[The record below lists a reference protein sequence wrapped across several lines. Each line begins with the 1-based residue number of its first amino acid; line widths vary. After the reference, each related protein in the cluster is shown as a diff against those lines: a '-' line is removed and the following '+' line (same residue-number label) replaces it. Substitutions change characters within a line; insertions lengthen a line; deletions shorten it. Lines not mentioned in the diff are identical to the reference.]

1 MIERRE
7 FQQPLPMTREPY
19 QLVLRAPAS
28 RLGKPLQLNDRGPSD
43 SFYVIPQQPEKNF
56 RQNTVETLTCEMGF
70 MSRNIGAEAFTNTD
84 YRIVKN
90 QIIQTNFE
98 LNEGSIDDKARE
110 ALKKFLSESSRLIED
125 ILTTNEVINIY
136 EDDLSYG
143 QNSAEKLEQL
153 KEQEEQMTIKEL
165 KCFEHESCKQKVVSR
180 ICFQPGTDLIAVSL
194 REGMSFEEGIDT
206 NGKSTEAFV
215 AIWNSF
221 EFHRFTPVAILHC
234 PLEVTS
240 MTFKPDD
247 PTTLIVGAVNGQ
259 IFLFDLT
266 DITPF
271 AKGAGEKDVQINRT
285 SSINTSSLNFSE
297 MKAHYRNSLG
307 PGKRTDGISLLRPK
321 VQGSDQGEIT
331 TIKPLL
337 ISAVLESHAASQ
349 NLTPL
354 EVFSKKIYHFSS
366 HRTSVR
372 SIKFLPPGQ
381 MLEKK
386 NPMNILTVKDGEKW
400 PCDQFVSLSED
411 GQLLFWDLNF
421 NDKHIGKTN
430 NEIDFSKLIWR
441 AILSIQLFKP
451 DQSLYSTRC
460 FAEGANQKT
469 ELMIGGEEGE
479 LFLINFNSKEST
491 NEDMNKFEV
500 IKKSWGIRSK
510 LTNLFSEISRH
521 IQGLFLAAN
530 DLTFSLFY
538 HTSQTPI
545 FTSSSV
551 IGTRIT
557 CVRFSVGRSSVIF
570 VGREDGIIDVWDLA
584 DQTGSPSQQHLV
596 SAVGISFIETSE
608 RKPHILAVGD
618 KDGSLHLLQLPKAL
632 FKPVGSEERIMEKF
646 IQKEIS
652 RIAYYNTK
660 YADLEILGKQR
671 REKAEAEEELNGLK
685 LDEFKNF
692 VGQNI
697 KSEDDLLEEAYI
709 KFVEENRAKL
719 AKTSQ

>member
-1 MIERRE
+1 M
-7 FQQPLPMTREPY
+7 PMTREPY

-43 SFYVIPQQPEKNF
+43 SFYVISQQPEKTS
-56 RQNTVETLTCEMGF
+56 RQNTIETLTCEMGF
-70 MSRNIGAEAFTNTD
+70 MSRNVGAEASTNTN

-98 LNEGSIDDKARE
+98 LNDASVDDKARE

-165 KCFEHESCKQKVVSR
+165 KCFEHESCKQKIVSR
-180 ICFQPGTDLIAVSL
+180 ICFQPGSDLIAVSL
-194 REGMSFEEGIDT
+194 RETMSFEEGIDN

-221 EFHRFTPVAILHC
+221 EFHRFTPVAVLQC

-247 PTTLIVGAVNGQ
+247 PSTLVVGAVNGQ

-266 DITPF
+266 DISHF
-271 AKGAGEKDVQINRT
+271 AKSMNEREIPVNRNV
-285 SSINTSSLNFSE
+285 SLNTSSLNFAE
-297 MKAHYRNSLG
+297 IKAHYRNSQA
-307 PGKRTDGISLLRPK
+307 PGRKSETLPIMRAK

-372 SIKFLPPGQ
+372 SIKFLPQGQ

-386 NPMNILTVKDGEKW
+386 NSMNILTAKEGEKW
-400 PCDQFVSLSED
+400 PCDQFVSLSDD

-421 NDKHIGKTN
+421 SDKNTSKTN
-430 NEIDFSKLIWR
+430 NELDFSKLVWR

-460 FAEGANQKT
+460 FAEGVNSKT

-479 LFLINFNSKEST
+479 LLLINFNSKEST
-491 NEDMNKFEV
+491 NEDLNKFEV

-510 LTNLFSEISRH
+510 LTNLFCEISRH
-521 IQGLFLAAN
+521 VQGLFLAAN
-530 DLTFSLFY
+530 DMTFSLFY

-618 KDGSLHLLQLPKAL
+618 KDGALHLLQLPKAL
-632 FKPVGSEERIMEKF
+632 FRPVGSEERIIDKF
-646 IQKEIS
+646 IQREIA
-652 RIAYYNTK
+652 RIAYYNIK
-660 YADLEILGKQR
+660 YADLEVQAKQK
-671 REKAEAEEELNGLK
+671 REKAEAEEELNVLK

-692 VGQNI
+692 VGQNL
-697 KSEDDLLEEAYI
+697 KSEDDILEEAYN

>member
-56 RQNTVETLTCEMGF
+56 RQHTVETLTCEMGF
-70 MSRNIGAEAFTNTD
+70 MSRNVGCEASTNTE
-84 YRIVKN
+84 YRIEKN
-90 QIIQTNFE
+90 QILQTNFE
-98 LNEGSIDDKARE
+98 LNDGSLDDKGKE
-110 ALKKFLSESSRLIED
+110 ALKKFLAESTRLIEE

-165 KCFEHESCKQKVVSR
+165 KCFEHESCKQKIVSR
-180 ICFQPGTDLIAVSL
+180 ICFQPDSDLIAVSL
-194 REGMSFEEGIDT
+194 REIMSFEDGIES
-206 NGKSTEAFV
+206 NGKSSEAFV

-234 PLEVTS
+234 PLEVTA

-266 DITPF
+266 DITPMGKPLNDRDPM
-271 AKGAGEKDVQINRT
+271 AHR
-285 SSINTSSLNFSE
+285 NTNLNMSGLTFSE
-297 MKAHYRNSLG
+297 IKTNYRNSLT
-307 PGKRTDGISLLRPK
+307 PGKKIDGTAFLRPK
-321 VQGSDQGEIT
+321 MQGSDQGEIS

-337 ISAVLESHAASQ
+337 MSAVLESHAASQ

-366 HRTSVR
+366 HRTSVK
-372 SIKFLPPGQ
+372 SIKFLPAGH

-386 NPMNILTVKDGEKW
+386 NPMNIITAKEGERW

-421 NDKHIGKTN
+421 NDKNTGKANT
-430 NEIDFSKLIWR
+430 ELEFSKLVWR

-451 DQSLYSTRC
+451 DQNLYSTRC
-460 FAEGANQKT
+460 FAEGANHKT

-491 NEDMNKFEV
+491 NEDLNKFEV
-500 IKKSWGIRSK
+500 IKKTWGIRSK
-510 LTNLFSEISRH
+510 LTNLFSEISRN

-538 HTSQTPI
+538 HSIQTSI
-545 FTSSSV
+545 FTSSPV

-660 YADLEILGKQR
+660 YSDLEVQAQQR

-685 LDEFKNF
+685 LDDFKSF
-692 VGQNI
+692 VGQNM

-719 AKTSQ
+719 AKATP